1 MRVEERRNQRH
12 RGHDAHPL
20 RSLETPASVT
30 LVEQRLREDAE
41 EEKQW
46 RGKPNSQKWKD

>member
-1 MRVEERRNQRH
+1 MEERRNQRH

-30 LVEQRLREDAE
+30 LVEQRLRKDAE
-41 EEKQW
+41 EEKTME
-46 RGKPNSQKWKD
+46 GET